1 MIDVSIFDT
10 RASLMEMIANIIAES
25 LKTGIELR
33 GEGFAALSGG
43 STPIPAY
50 EALSTM
56 PLDWA
61 RVTFLL
67 VDERFVSP
75 TDPASNEG
83 MLRRALA
90 PALAA
95 GARLLPMYAE
105 GATLSEAADRADA
118 LYADKPIDIA
128 LLGMGADGHVASWFI
143 QSPEI
148 ASALDLNNQRS
159 VIAVTAPGAAGSP
172 QRLTLTLSAIA
183 RAHLPVLLITGYEK
197 RRILDEEASL
207 LPVGAL
213 RYLRSRT
220 VALWAP

>member
-1 MIDVSIFDT
+1 M
-10 RASLMEMIANIIAES
+10 
-25 LKTGIELR
+25 
-33 GEGFAALSGG
+33 
-43 STPIPAY
+43 
-50 EALSTM
+50 
-56 PLDWA
+56 
-61 RVTFLL
+61 
-67 VDERFVSP
+67 
-75 TDPASNEG
+75 
-83 MLRRALA
+83 
-90 PALAA
+90 
-95 GARLLPMYAE
+95 LPMYAE

-183 RAHLPVLLITGYEK
+183 RAHLPVLLITGDEK

-220 VALWAP
+220 SALWAP